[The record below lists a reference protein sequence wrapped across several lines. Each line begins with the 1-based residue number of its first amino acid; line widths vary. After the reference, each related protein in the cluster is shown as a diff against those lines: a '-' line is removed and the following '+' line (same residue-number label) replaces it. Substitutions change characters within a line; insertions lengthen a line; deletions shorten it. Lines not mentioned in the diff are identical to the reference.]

1 MVIKTCLF
9 LIKDNEV
16 CDKYDKIW
24 KVTKDK
30 LGINFYSE
38 HVYEYKYLKVKV
50 RESDGM
56 IKTNFFNNDRPKK
69 I

>member
-16 CDKYDKIW
+16 WDKYDKIW

-38 HVYEYKYLKVKV
+38 HVYEYKYLKAKV
-50 RESDGM
+50 RESDG
-56 IKTNFFNNDRPKK
+56 
-69 I
+69 